1 MIVLNVILYY
11 LIILPISL
19 LPYPLLYAF
28 SDFLFVII
36 YYLAGYRKK
45 VVYQNIRNS
54 FPEKSEQECKEI
66 MKKFYRHF
74 CDLIVESLKT
84 FTISK
89 KQIIKRFVCINPE
102 VINKF
107 YDQNRGVVIASG
119 HYNNWEMYAVSVNLM
134 IKHTGIGIY
143 TALSNPYFEN
153 KMRTTRGKYGL
164 EMVPTKIIKQFLEEN
179 KNRLIAPI
187 FGFDQSP
194 SNPKNAYWM
203 QFLNQDTGVQFGIE
217 KYAKDN
223 DWPVLY
229 GRLNKVKRGMYT
241 LEFFEVTDKP
251 KEMGYGEI
259 VKKATQMLENDIIN
273 APQYWLWTH
282 RRWKHKRPTE

>member
-54 FPEKSEQECKEI
+54 FPEKTEQECKEI

-74 CDLIVESLKT
+74 CDLIVEGLKT
-84 FTISK
+84 FTISE
-89 KQIIKRFVCINPE
+89 KQIHKRFVCINPE
-102 VINKF
+102 VIDKYYNQK
-107 YDQNRGVVIASG
+107 RAVVVATG
-119 HYNNWEMYAVSVNLM
+119 HYNNWEMLAVSVNLM

-153 KMRTTRGKYGL
+153 KMRLTRGKYGL
-164 EMVPTKIIKQFLEEN
+164 EMVPTKTIKQFLEDN
-179 KNRLIAPI
+179 KNRLIAPL
-187 FGFDQSP
+187 FGMDQSP

-203 QFLNQDTGVQFGIE
+203 QFLNQETGVQFGVE

-229 GRLNKVKRGMYT
+229 CRLNKVKRGMYT
-241 LEFFEVTDKP
+241 LEFFDVTDKP

-259 VKKATQMLENDIIN
+259 VKKVTQLLEKDIIN